1 MSVLLHHHLLPGL
14 SPPPQLQGELS
25 PSQACGCEA
34 RVAQLN
40 RRTRSLLLGSVI
52 GWIWAGLLPGLGPCW
67 GQTSSQIWSG
77 TGQIVS
83 GHGQGATVQLI
94 VEISNGRIRTRSGP
108 ALDASFSGGPQT
120 IPTGE
125 GMWQLE
131 PQGDLIYVT
140 LHRDQQIIRYRLQP
154 QIPAVTPPP
163 PAIPVEPGL
172 NPSQEF
178 LNRSSDGGGP
188 AQPILPVVRDLITR
202 PRRAQP

>member
-1 MSVLLHHHLLPGL
+1 MSVLLHHHPLAGL
-14 SPPPQLQGELS
+14 STQLRLPVESHQPQAHDCAAGV
-25 PSQACGCEA
+25 G
-34 RVAQLN
+34 QLG
-40 RRTRSLLLGSVI
+40 RRTCSLLLGSVI
-52 GWIWAGLLPGLGPCW
+52 GWLWAGLLPGLGPCW

-94 VEISNGRIRTRSGP
+94 VEINNGRIRTRSGP
-108 ALDASFSGGPQT
+108 ALDAPFGGGPQT

-154 QIPAVTPPP
+154 KTPATTPLP
-163 PAIPVEPGL
+163 PATAPEFA
-172 NPSQEF
+172 PSRES
-178 LNRSSDGGGP
+178 LNRSSEGGRP
-188 AQPILPVVRDLITR
+188 DQPILPVVRELITR
-202 PRRAQP
+202 PRRAEP